1 VTSLRR
7 AVTAFIAC
15 LVCASSTCRAADLKV
30 GLALEPS
37 SIDPHYHNFTPN
49 NAVAQHFFD
58 GIANFNEKQQPVPG
72 LAQSWRTVDETT
84 WEFTLRPGIH
94 FQDGA
99 PLTFDDIA
107 FSVERAGHIPN
118 SPSSFAMFAT
128 GMRFVQISDTVF
140 QIKTARP
147 NPIVP
152 NNLANIMIV
161 ERRRAEGA
169 SNAEFNSGAATI
181 GTGPYRFTGF
191 VPGSRLTKVANPDYW
206 GGKPEFDSVEI
217 RFIKSGAP
225 RVAALLSGDVDFID
239 AVPPPDLKRLRD
251 DKRIVVTSGVTNRLI
266 FLGFDQFR
274 TDAPDLAGTDGK
286 NPFLDARVR
295 RAISKA
301 VNRDALVERMME
313 GAAEPAGQM
322 LPGFYFGTSPRL
334 KPEPFDPDGARKL
347 LAEAGY
353 PQGFDVVLHGPND
366 RYVNDAQVAQAVAQM
381 LTRVGVRVSVEAL
394 PGNVFFPEATT
405 GGPNH
410 TPKFSFILN
419 GVNSGT
425 GESSAGLRSALGTV
439 DPARGFGAANRGRY
453 SNPDFDTLIE
463 QALATVD
470 DTKRAD
476 LLARAIDLAI
486 GKDVAIAPLYFQLSV
501 WASRRDLSYTP
512 RSDETTEVMSL
523 HIAKQ

>member
-1 VTSLRR
+1 VTTIRCTVAAFVAALACFAVTSQ
-7 AVTAFIAC
+7 
-15 LVCASSTCRAADLKV
+15 AADLKV

-58 GIANFNEKQQPVPG
+58 GIANFNNKQQPVPG
-72 LAQSWRTVDETT
+72 LAQSWRSVDDIT

-94 FQDGA
+94 FHDGA

-128 GMRFVQISDTVF
+128 GMRLVRISDTVF
-140 QIKTARP
+140 QVKTAAP

-161 ERRRAEGA
+161 ERVRAESAG
-169 SNAEFNSGAATI
+169 NVEFNSGTATI
-181 GTGPYRFTGF
+181 GTGPYRFGGF
-191 VPGSRLTKVANPDYW
+191 VPGGKLTMIANADYW
-206 GGKPEFDSVEI
+206 GGKPAFDTVEV

-239 AVPPPDLKRLRD
+239 AVPPPDIHRLRD
-251 DKRIVVTSGVTNRLI
+251 DPRITVTSGVTNRLI
-266 FLGFDQFR
+266 FLGVDHFR
-274 TDAPDLAGTDGK
+274 AETPDVTGTGGK
-286 NPFLDARVR
+286 NPFQDVRVR

-334 KPEPFDPDGARKL
+334 KPEAFDPEGARRL
-347 LAEAGY
+347 LTEAGY
-353 PQGFDVVLHGPND
+353 SKGFDVVLHGPND

-394 PGNVFFPEATT
+394 PGNMFFPEATS

-419 GVNSGT
+419 GINSGT
-425 GESSAGLRSALGTV
+425 GESSAGLRSGLGTV
-439 DPARGFGAANRGRY
+439 DPVRGFGASNRGRY
-453 SNPDFDTLIE
+453 SNPAFDSLIE
-463 QALATVD
+463 QALGTVD
-470 DTKRAD
+470 DTKRAE

-486 GKDVAIAPLYFQLSV
+486 GQDVAIVPLYFQLSV
-501 WASRRDLSYTP
+501 WASRRGLIYTP

-523 HIAKQ
+523 RIGGQ